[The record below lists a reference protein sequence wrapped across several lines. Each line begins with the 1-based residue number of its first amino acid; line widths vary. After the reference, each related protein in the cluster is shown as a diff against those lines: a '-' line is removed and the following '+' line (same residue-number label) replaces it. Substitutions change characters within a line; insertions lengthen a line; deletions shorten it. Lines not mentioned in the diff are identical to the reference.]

1 MSDARRIDVH
11 NHPSPPSYLAARN
24 ARDKSYPWQQ
34 DWSVAKLLEDMDQ
47 GGVATAML
55 SLPHSAQIWP
65 SDRAEAARLARDWNE
80 YMNRMSVDH
89 PGRFGV
95 FAALPILDIDA
106 SLKEIGYALDTLK
119 ADGVTLMTNIGDKW
133 LGDAHYAPLFEELNR
148 RGTIVYT
155 HPVAPNC
162 CRDLMEGI
170 NDSLI
175 EYNTDTTRAMTKLLF
190 TGMAGRYPRIRFI
203 FSHGGGTFPYLVGR
217 FLRAY
222 SRASADIQ
230 ASMPGGLIAA
240 LNRFFYDTANSA
252 QPYTMASFT
261 KVIEVSQILFGT
273 DYPYASASEIARGLA
288 GCGFDADQMRAIDHE
303 NAERLLP
310 RLKKVR

>member
-1 MSDARRIDVH
+1 MAKMSA
-11 NHPSPPSYLAARN
+11 
-24 ARDKSYPWQQ
+24 
-34 DWSVAKLLEDMDQ
+34 
-47 GGVATAML
+47 
-55 SLPHSAQIWP
+55 
-65 SDRAEAARLARDWNE
+65 DR
-80 YMNRMSVDH
+80 

-95 FAALPILDIDA
+95 FAALPIFDVDA
-106 SLKEIGYALDTLK
+106 SLREVEYALDTLK

-133 LGDAHYAPLFEELNR
+133 LGDEHYAPVFEELNR

-155 HPVAPNC
+155 HPVAPTC

-175 EYNTDTTRAMTKLLF
+175 EYNTDTTRAIAKLLF
-190 TGMAGRYPRIRFI
+190 SGMAGRFPRIRFI

-217 FLRAY
+217 FLRGY
-222 SRASADIQ
+222 TRASAEIQ
-230 ASMPGGLIAA
+230 ASMPGGLLAA

-261 KVIEVSQILFGT
+261 KVIAMSQILFGT
-273 DYPYASASEIARGLA
+273 DYPYATATEIIHGLQ
-288 GCGFDADQMRAIDHE
+288 GCGLSEADLRAVDYE

-310 RLKKVR
+310 RLKNVR